1 MTEFNTSTPLIALDA
16 VALDTETTGLDAR
29 VARIIQ
35 LGAVRIK
42 GGRIESGEQLDQLVN
57 PGVPIPPQTT
67 AVHGIADADVAD
79 APMFPQVA
87 ERLAAYLQGA
97 VLVGHTVSYDRAM
110 LEREHELMGR
120 AWRAPRMLDVR
131 LLARLANPSLP
142 DYSLDK
148 LCAWLDVEIK
158 GRHTAL
164 GDALA
169 TAEVFVALV
178 PLLRQ
183 RGIRTIAEAERASV
197 TAAEKEAL
205 ATGGRPVVVGGD
217 AETDVKPL
225 SRIDSF
231 PYRHRIADIMSAPP
245 LFIPA
250 DATLHAAM
258 QLLIARKV
266 SSALVRLPEG
276 LVGIVTERDVLRAT
290 ARDGAAA
297 LELPVGGV
305 ASVPLQTVSAG
316 DFVYRAIGR
325 IERLGFRHLGVADA
339 DGTIVGVVTSRNLLR
354 HRATTA
360 IVLGDEIDEARD
372 SAALAG
378 AWSKVPTMARHLL
391 DEGVEPRTICAVI
404 SAEIC
409 QMTRRAA
416 ELAEAAM
423 IAEGFGEPPVPYAVM
438 VLGSGGR
445 GESQLAADQDNA
457 IVYAHGEEAGR
468 EDAYFAALGARMCE
482 TLDQAGIPFCKGGVM
497 AKNREWRMSVA
508 DWTKRIDGWVRRQS
522 PEDFLNVDIFF
533 DALPVHGDRR
543 LADDVRGHA
552 FTQGRAVRSFLKFLA
567 IAGAKRGNPFTL
579 LGGFRVDG
587 EGRIDLKAYG
597 LMPAFS
603 AARVLAIKNDVR
615 VRGTLDRLR
624 ACAEKGALP
633 PERADAIGAAQS
645 VIFGAVLAQQLEDA
659 KSGRALSPRVAPSML
674 SKTAASDL
682 KKALRMMEEAT
693 GLIDEGLQ

>member
-1 MTEFNTSTPLIALDA
+1 MTGNNTSTPLIALDA

-35 LGAVRIK
+35 IGAVRIR
-42 GGRIESGEQLDQLVN
+42 GGRIESDDQFVQLVD
-57 PGVPIPPQTT
+57 PGVPIPPVTT
-67 AVHGIADADVAD
+67 AVHGISDADVAG
-79 APMFPQVA
+79 APGFA
-87 ERLAAYLQGA
+87 AIADTLAAYLKGA

-110 LEREHELMGR
+110 LEKEYELTGR

-148 LCAWLDVEIK
+148 LCAWLGIEIK
-158 GRHTAL
+158 GRHTAP

-169 TAEVFVALV
+169 TAEIFVALV

-183 RGIRTIAEAERASV
+183 RGIRTIAEADRASV

-205 ATGGRPVVVGGD
+205 ATGGRPVVVNGD
-217 AETDVKPL
+217 TATEVRPL
-225 SRIDSF
+225 TRIDSF
-231 PYRHRIADIMSAPP
+231 PYRHRVGDIMSAPP

-250 DATLHAAM
+250 EVTLHAAM
-258 QLLIARKV
+258 RLLIERKV
-266 SSALVRLPEG
+266 SSALVRLPGGE
-276 LVGIVTERDVLRAT
+276 VGIVTERDVLRAT
-290 ARDGAAA
+290 AASGAAA
-297 LELPVGGV
+297 LDRAVSEA
-305 ASVPLQTVSAG
+305 ASIPLQTVAMD

-325 IERLGFRHLGVADA
+325 IERLGFRHLGVT
-339 DGTIVGVVTSRNLLR
+339 DGEGGIVGVVTSRNLLR

-360 IVLGDEIDEARD
+360 IVLGDEIDAARD
-372 SAALAG
+372 AAALAR
-378 AWSKVPTMARHLL
+378 AWSKVPTMARHLF
-391 DEGVEPRTICAVI
+391 DEGVDARTICAVI

-423 IAEGFGEPPVPYAVM
+423 IAEGQGAPPVPYAVM

-457 IVYAHGEEAGR
+457 IVYASGEEGGP
-468 EDAYFAALGARMCE
+468 EDNYFAALGARMCE
-482 TLDQAGIPFCKGGVM
+482 MLDQAGIPLCKGGVM
-497 AKNREWRMSVA
+497 ARNRAWRMSSA
-508 DWTKRIDGWVRRQS
+508 DWTTRIDGWVRRQS

-543 LADDVRGHA
+543 LAEAIRDHA

-567 IAGAKRGNPFTL
+567 IAGARRGNPFTL

-603 AARVLAIKNDVR
+603 AARVLAIKHDVR

-624 ACAEKGALP
+624 ACAQKGAFP
-633 PERADAIGAAQS
+633 PERAEAIGAAQS
-645 VIFGAVLAQQLEDA
+645 VILGAVLGQQLQDA
-659 KSGRALSPRVAPSML
+659 ETGKALSPRVAPATL
-674 SKTAASDL
+674 SKTAAGEL
-682 KKALRMMEEAT
+682 KKALKAMEEAT
-693 GLIDEGLQ
+693 GLIDEGL